1 MQCFQIYDPMQ
12 HRNTQEEFELET
24 TVNGHSMHQC
34 RRPIPLYCDRGK
46 KSSHTVVAVTTSVI
60 YAGLAFATSW
70 FYVSVS
76 LHVKRGAIFL

>member
-1 MQCFQIYDPMQ
+1 MQ
-12 HRNTQEEFELET
+12 HRNTQTEFELET

-46 KSSHTVVAVTTSVI
+46 ESSNPVVTVTTSVT
-60 YAGLAFATSW
+60 YAGLAVATSW
-70 FYVSVS
+70 FYFSVS

>member
-1 MQCFQIYDPMQ
+1 MQ
-12 HRNTQEEFELET
+12 HRNTQAEFELET

-46 KSSHTVVAVTTSVI
+46 KSSHPVFAVTSVI
-60 YAGLAFATSW
+60 YAFLAFAKSW